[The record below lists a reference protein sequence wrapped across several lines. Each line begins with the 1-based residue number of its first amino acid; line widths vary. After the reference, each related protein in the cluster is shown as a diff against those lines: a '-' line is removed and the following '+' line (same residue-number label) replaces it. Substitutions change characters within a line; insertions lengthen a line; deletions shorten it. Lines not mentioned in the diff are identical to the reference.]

1 MDDRPALHSRR
12 SWLPVLVALALMAG
26 LGGWIGWQW
35 HVQEQRSKVEQEQRF
50 TFAVDD
56 IEHTLRERMRAYEMV
71 LRGLAG
77 VVAGSDEVK
86 ADDWARAADQL
97 QLQDFYPGIQAVA
110 LARHATPQ
118 TLPDLIAQIRAS
130 GRERFRMYPSGE
142 RDEYVVTDYIHP
154 TDWRNR
160 RVLGFDLFS
169 EATRREAIISSRD
182 SGNPVLTGPLRLK
195 QETDQN
201 VQSGVLLFFPLYAQ
215 AAPVT
220 TEDERQR
227 AFIGTLHGAFRL
239 TDLMEGI
246 LGSRSRMLQLQLFD
260 AASPDSPL
268 LTGRAQVSA
277 DAKFQRIRNIY
288 MYGRSWQLQ
297 VASTPEYEAV
307 LRDNNRAFNLAAALT
322 AAVLFSLLVG
332 GYLYLRERALRSSQ
346 ALSLQLQE
354 REARFRQL
362 IEQLPV
368 ATLLCNAGGRIELA
382 NQSAGQLL
390 GGPADLLAGERVSRY
405 VPGVLGEQILRQLR
419 DTTQLELQAQ
429 REDGTPIPVAVSLT
443 SFRHDDALYYV
454 INLLDLQARKR
465 DDERFRNVVE
475 ASPNAFVLVDTQG
488 CIVMVNRQT
497 ELLFGYTRQE
507 LLGQPVELLLPEA
520 LRDAHRGLRQ
530 GYTEHPEPRRMGSNR
545 ELFGL
550 HRDGSALPVEIG
562 LSPLRSGDEQL
573 VQAVIIDISHRK
585 AAERRLREQAD
596 QLAVANRYKSEFLAN
611 MSHELRTPLNS
622 ILILSDQLRQNG
634 AGNLNDKQVRHAD
647 IIHRAGH
654 ELLQLINDVLDLAKI
669 ESGHMQLKLE
679 PLNLRD
685 LLRDLEASLGS
696 MAAQKGLSL
705 TMEVD
710 PAVPLTL
717 NSDRARLQQIL
728 NNLLTNALK
737 FTEKGQVQLTASL
750 LPADQDGR
758 QMLQLQVRDSG
769 IGIAKDQQ
777 ERIFQAF
784 QQIDGSISRHYGGTG
799 LGLAITRQLVEVLG
813 GQVMVNSELGQ
824 GATFTVLLPVVSDA
838 PAATQAQ
845 LPRQPQRRGRGPGL
859 LIVEDDADFASVVA
873 EVGQNHGFTSLI
885 CSTGEQ
891 GLEALRREHFAAVIL
906 DILLPDI
913 SGWQVHRELRA
924 DERHQGMPVI
934 IISCVPQ
941 PHDWHDDG
949 SRYLVKPVAQAELE
963 RIFIE
968 LARHEHNPLRLLLVE
983 TDPRRRMLIR
993 DYFER
998 LGYSVT
1004 LAATAEAARL
1014 AYAEQTFPVVVVD
1027 HELSDDSGLD
1037 LLDAL
1042 ERLRSLRGVTVL
1054 LNSRQP
1060 LSDEEMQRLRRYS
1073 AMTLS
1078 KEEDVERM
1086 GALIRPEPAA
1096 ASPSPAA
1103 SLQVASAGQRV
1114 LLVDE
1119 DVRLIYSLTAQLDE
1133 LGLPVVPA
1141 TSADEAVE
1149 RFEED
1154 AFDLVLLDMSQP
1166 GAEGPELARTLKQ
1179 DHDCQAPIVAL
1190 VTVADAETRE
1200 RCIAA
1205 GADDLLLKPV
1215 ETPALAA
1222 LLRQWLGLAVGAA
1235 DAGEE

>member
-1 MDDRPALHSRR
+1 MDDRTALHSRR
-12 SWLPVLVALALMAG
+12 SWLPLLVALALMAG

-77 VVAGSDEVK
+77 VVAGSDEVRI
-86 ADDWARAADQL
+86 DDWARAVDQL

-110 LARHATPQ
+110 LARHATPD
-118 TLPDLIAQIRAS
+118 TLTTLIDQIRAS
-130 GRERFRMYPSGE
+130 GRERFRMYPPGDRE
-142 RDEYVVTDYIHP
+142 EYVVTDYIHP

-169 EATRREAIISSRD
+169 EATRREAIISTRN

-195 QETDQN
+195 QETEQN
-201 VQSGVLLFFPLYAQ
+201 VQVGVLLFFPIYA
-215 AAPVT
+215 ATAPVT
-220 TEDERQR
+220 TEEERQR
-227 AFIGTLHGAFRL
+227 AFVGTLHGAFRL

-260 AASPDSPL
+260 AANPESPL
-268 LTGRAQVSA
+268 LTGRAPVSA
-277 DAKFQRIRNIY
+277 DAKFQRTRNIY

-307 LRDNNRAFNLAAALT
+307 LRDNNRAFSLAAALM
-322 AAVLFSLLVG
+322 AAAFFSLLVG
-332 GYLYLRERALRSSQ
+332 GYLYLRERALRNSQ
-346 ALSLQLQE
+346 VLSLQLQE

-382 NQSAGQLL
+382 NQSAGQLF
-390 GGPADLLAGERVSRY
+390 GSSTELLAGERVSRY
-405 VPGVLGEQILRQLR
+405 VPGVLGEQVLGQLR
-419 DTTQLELQAQ
+419 ETSQLELQAQ
-429 REDGTPIPVAVSLT
+429 REDGKAIPVAVSLT
-443 SFRHDDALYYV
+443 SFRHDDVLYYV
-454 INLLDLQARKR
+454 LNLLDLQARKR
-465 DDERFRNVVE
+465 DEERFRNVVE
-475 ASPNAFVLVDTQG
+475 ASPNAFVLVDTRG
-488 CIVMVNRQT
+488 DIVMVNRQT
-497 ELLFGYTRQE
+497 ELLFGYERQE
-507 LLGQPVELLLPEA
+507 LVGQPVELLLPEA
-520 LRDAHRGLRQ
+520 LREAHRGLRQ
-530 GYTEHPEPRRMGSNR
+530 GYAENPEPRRMGGNR
-545 ELFGL
+545 ELFGR

-634 AGNLNDKQVRHAD
+634 SGNLNDKQVRHAD

-679 PLNLRD
+679 PLNLRE
-685 LLRDLEASLGS
+685 LLTELETSLTP
-696 MAAQKGLSL
+696 MAEQKGLAL
-705 TMEVD
+705 KVVVD
-710 PAVPLTL
+710 ADVPPAL

-728 NNLLTNALK
+728 RNLLTNALK
-737 FTEKGQVQLTASL
+737 FTEQGQVELLASY
-750 LPADQDGR
+750 PPEDADGQI
-758 QMLQLQVRDSG
+758 LQLQVRDSG

-813 GQVMVNSELGQ
+813 GHVTVDSELGN
-824 GATFTVLLPVVSDA
+824 GATFTVRLPVESTSGA
-838 PAATQAQ
+838 SAQAL

-859 LIVEDDADFASVVA
+859 LIIEDDADFASVVA
-873 EVGQNHGFTSLI
+873 EVGQSHGFTSLI
-885 CSTGEQ
+885 CSTGQQ

-913 SGWQVHRELRA
+913 SGWQVHRELRG
-924 DERHQGMPVI
+924 DERHLGMPVL

-968 LARHEHNPLRLLLVE
+968 LARHEQNSLRLLLVE
-983 TDPRRRMLIR
+983 TDPRRRELIR
-993 DYFER
+993 EYFER

-1004 LAATAEAARL
+1004 LAGGAEAARL
-1014 AYAEQTFPVVVVD
+1014 AYAEQNFTVVVVE
-1027 HELSDDSGLD
+1027 HELADGSGLD

-1054 LNSRQP
+1054 VNSREK
-1060 LSDEEMQRLRRYS
+1060 LSDTDLQHLRRYS
-1073 AMTLS
+1073 ASALS
-1078 KEEDVERM
+1078 KEDDVKRM
-1086 GALIRPEPAA
+1086 GELVRRGPTVS
-1096 ASPSPAA
+1096 SPSAAA
-1103 SLQVASAGQRV
+1103 SLQVAASGRRV

-1133 LGLPVVPA
+1133 LGLLVVPA

-1149 RFEED
+1149 RFDED
-1154 AFDLVLLDMSQP
+1154 AFDLVLLDMSQT
-1166 GAEGPELARTLKQ
+1166 GAEGPDLAQRLKQ
-1179 DHDCQAPIVAL
+1179 VHDCQAPIVAL
-1190 VTVADAETRE
+1190 VTTTGGDERE
-1200 RCIAA
+1200 RCRAA
-1205 GADDLLLKPV
+1205 GADDVLLKPV
-1215 ETPALAA
+1215 EATALAA
-1222 LLRQWLGLAVGAA
+1222 LLQQWLGLESGAA
-1235 DAGEE
+1235 EAEEE

>member
-1 MDDRPALHSRR
+1 MDDRTALHSRR
-12 SWLPVLVALALMAG
+12 SWLPLLVALALMAG

-77 VVAGSDEVK
+77 VVAGSDEVRI
-86 ADDWARAADQL
+86 DDWARAVDQL

-110 LARHATPQ
+110 LARHATPE
-118 TLPDLIAQIRAS
+118 TLTALIDQIRAS
-130 GRERFRMYPSGE
+130 GRERFRMYPPGDRE
-142 RDEYVVTDYIHP
+142 EYVVTDYIHP

-169 EATRREAIISSRD
+169 EATRREAIISTRN

-195 QETDQN
+195 QETEQN
-201 VQSGVLLFFPLYAQ
+201 VQVGVLLFFPIYA
-215 AAPVT
+215 ATAPVT
-220 TEDERQR
+220 TEEERQR
-227 AFIGTLHGAFRL
+227 AFVGTLHGAFRL

-260 AASPDSPL
+260 AANPEAPL
-268 LTGRAQVSA
+268 LAGRAPVST
-277 DAKFQRIRNIY
+277 DAKFQRIRNVY

-307 LRDNNRAFNLAAALT
+307 LRDNNRAFSLVAALT
-322 AAVLFSLLVG
+322 AAALFSLLVG
-332 GYLYLRERALRSSQ
+332 GYLYLRERALRNSQ
-346 ALSLQLQE
+346 ALSLQMQE

-382 NQSAGQLL
+382 NQSAGQLF
-390 GGPADLLAGERVSRY
+390 GSSTEMLAGERVSRY
-405 VPGVLGEQILRQLR
+405 VPGVLGEQVLGQLR
-419 DTTQLELQAQ
+419 ETSQLELQAQ
-429 REDGTPIPVAVSLT
+429 REDGKAIPVAVSLT
-443 SFRHDDALYYV
+443 SFSHDEALYYV
-454 INLLDLQARKR
+454 LNLLDLQARKR
-465 DDERFRNVVE
+465 DEERFRNVVE
-475 ASPNAFVLVDTQG
+475 ASPNAFVLVDTRG
-488 CIVMVNRQT
+488 DIVMVNRQT
-497 ELLFGYTRQE
+497 ELLFGYERQE
-507 LLGQPVELLLPEA
+507 LVGQPVELLLPEA
-520 LRDAHRGLRQ
+520 LREAHRGLRQ
-530 GYTEHPEPRRMGSNR
+530 GYAQNPEPRRMGGNR
-545 ELFGL
+545 ELFGR

-585 AAERRLREQAD
+585 EAERRLREQAD

-634 AGNLNDKQVRHAD
+634 SGNLNDKQVRHAD

-679 PLNLRD
+679 PLNLRE
-685 LLRDLEASLGS
+685 LLTELETSLTP
-696 MAAQKGLSL
+696 MAEQKGLAL
-705 TMEVD
+705 KVVVD
-710 PAVPLTL
+710 GNVPPAL

-728 NNLLTNALK
+728 RNLLTNALK
-737 FTEKGQVQLTASL
+737 FTEQGQVEL
-750 LPADQDGR
+750 LVSYPPEDVDG
-758 QMLQLQVRDSG
+758 QILQLQVRDSG

-813 GQVMVNSELGQ
+813 GHVTVDSELGK
-824 GATFTVLLPVVSDA
+824 GATFTVRLPVASTSG
-838 PAATQAQ
+838 AAAQAL

-859 LIVEDDADFASVVA
+859 LIIEDDADFASVVA
-873 EVGQNHGFTSLI
+873 EVGQSHGFTSLI
-885 CSTGEQ
+885 CSTGQQ

-913 SGWQVHRELRA
+913 SGWQVHRELRS
-924 DERHQGMPVI
+924 DERHQGMPVL

-963 RIFIE
+963 RIFSE
-968 LARHEHNPLRLLLVE
+968 LARHEQNSLRLLLVE
-983 TDPRRRMLIR
+983 TDSRRRGLIR

-1004 LAATAEAARL
+1004 LAETAEAARL
-1014 AYAEQTFPVVVVD
+1014 AYAEQAFTVVVID
-1027 HELSDDSGLD
+1027 QDLAEGSGLD
-1037 LLDAL
+1037 LLDDL

-1054 LNSRQP
+1054 VNSREK
-1060 LSDEEMQRLRRYS
+1060 LSDAEMQRLRRYS
-1073 AMTLS
+1073 ASALS
-1078 KEEDVERM
+1078 KEDDMERIGQLM
-1086 GALIRPEPAA
+1086 RPAPAA
-1096 ASPSPAA
+1096 PSPSPAA
-1103 SLQVASAGQRV
+1103 SLQLATPGQRV

-1133 LGLPVVPA
+1133 LGLQVVPA
-1141 TSADEAVE
+1141 TSADEALE
-1149 RFEED
+1149 RFDED

-1166 GAEGPELARTLKQ
+1166 EGEGPDLAQRLRQ
-1179 DHDCQAPIVAL
+1179 VHDCQAPIVAL
-1190 VTVADAETRE
+1190 VTATDDGERE
-1200 RCIAA
+1200 RCMAA
-1205 GADDLLLKPV
+1205 GADDVLLKPV
-1215 ETPALAA
+1215 EPAALVA
-1222 LLRQWLGLAVGAA
+1222 LLRQRLGLETGTAEA
-1235 DAGEE
+1235 EEE

>member
-12 SWLPVLVALALMAG
+12 SWLPLLVALALMAG

-35 HVQEQRSKVEQEQRF
+35 YVQEQRSRIEQEQRF

-77 VVAGSDEVK
+77 VVAGNDDVKVDE
-86 ADDWARAADQL
+86 WARAADQL
-97 QLQDFYPGIQAVA
+97 QLQDFYPGIQGVA
-110 LARHATPQ
+110 LARHATPA
-118 TLPDLIAQIRAS
+118 TLETMINHIRS
-130 GRERFRMYPSGE
+130 MGRDRFRMYPPGE

-169 EATRREAIISSRD
+169 EATRREAITTARNT
-182 SGNPVLTGPLRLK
+182 GNPVLTGPLRLK
-195 QETDQN
+195 QETEQN
-201 VQSGVLLFFPLYAQ
+201 VQMGVLLFFPLYAST
-215 AAPVT
+215 APVT
-220 TEDERQR
+220 TEEERKR
-227 AFIGTLHGAFRL
+227 AFVGSLHGAFRL

-260 AASPDSPL
+260 AASPEAPL
-268 LTGRAQVSA
+268 LTGRAPVST
-277 DAKFQRIRNIY
+277 DAAFQRIRNIY

-307 LRDNNRAFNLAAALT
+307 LRDNNRAFSLVAALT
-322 AAVLFSLLVG
+322 AAALFSLLVG

-390 GGPADLLAGERVSRY
+390 ASSTELLAGERVSRY
-405 VPGVLGEQILRQLR
+405 VPGVLGEQTLRQLR
-419 DTTQLELQAQ
+419 ETSQLELQAQ
-429 REDGTPIPVAVSLT
+429 REDGKPIPVAVSLT
-443 SFRHDDALYYV
+443 SFSHDDEFYYV
-454 INLLDLQARKR
+454 LNLLDLQARKR
-465 DDERFRNVVE
+465 DEERFRNVVE
-475 ASPNAFVLVDTQG
+475 ASPNAFVLVDAQG
-488 CIVMVNRQT
+488 EIVMVNRQT
-497 ELLFGYTRQE
+497 EILFGYSRQD
-507 LLGQPVELLLPEA
+507 LVGQPVEVLLPEA
-520 LRDAHRGLRQ
+520 LREAHHGLRQ
-530 GYTEHPEPRRMGSNR
+530 GYAENPEPRRMGSNR
-545 ELFGL
+545 ELFGR

-585 AAERRLREQAD
+585 AAERRLRDQAD

-654 ELLQLINDVLDLAKI
+654 ELLELINDVLDLAKI
-669 ESGHMQLKLE
+669 ESGRMQLKLE
-679 PLNLRD
+679 PLNLRE
-685 LLRDLEASLGS
+685 LLNELDVALGP
-696 MAAQKGLSL
+696 MAEQKGLAL
-705 TMEVD
+705 KMTVD
-710 PAVPLTL
+710 PNVPLTL

-728 NNLLTNALK
+728 HNLLTNALK
-737 FTEKGQVQLTASL
+737 FTERGGVELLASC
-750 LPADQDGR
+750 LPADGQTGPL
-758 QMLQLQVRDSG
+758 LQLQVRDSG
-769 IGIAKDQQ
+769 IGIAPDQQ

-813 GQVMVNSELGQ
+813 GHLTVVSELGQ
-824 GATFTVLLPVVSDA
+824 GATFTVQLPVELIAGTPAQSLLP
-838 PAATQAQ
+838 P
-845 LPRQPQRRGRGPGL
+845 QPQRRGRGPGL
-859 LIVEDDADFASVVA
+859 LIIEDDADFASVVA
-873 EVGQNHGFTSLI
+873 EVGQSHGFTSLI
-885 CSTGEQ
+885 CSTGQQ
-891 GLEALRREHFAAVIL
+891 GLEALNREHFAAVIL

-924 DERHQGMPVI
+924 DERHQGMPVM

-949 SRYLVKPVAQAELE
+949 SRYLVKPVAQSELE
-963 RIFIE
+963 RIFSE
-968 LARHEHNPLRLLLVE
+968 LARHDHNPLRLLLVE

-1014 AYAEQTFPVVVVD
+1014 AYAEQAFTVVVTD
-1027 HELSDDSGLD
+1027 HELADGNGLD

-1042 ERLRSLRGVTVL
+1042 ERLRSLRAVTVL
-1054 LNSRQP
+1054 VNSRKP
-1060 LSDEEMQRLRRYS
+1060 LSEDDMQRLRRYS
-1073 AMTLS
+1073 ASSLS
-1078 KEEDVERM
+1078 KDEDVERM
-1086 GALIRPEPAA
+1086 GALIRPEPATP
-1096 ASPSPAA
+1096 ASSAAA
-1103 SLQVASAGQRV
+1103 SLQVTAAGRRV
-1114 LLVDE
+1114 LLMDQ
-1119 DVRLIYSLTAQLDE
+1119 DVRLIYSLTAQLDQ
-1133 LGLPVVPA
+1133 LGLQVVPV
-1141 TSADEAVE
+1141 TSADEAIE

-1166 GAEGPELARTLKQ
+1166 GADGPELAQRLKRG
-1179 DHDCQAPIVAL
+1179 HDCQAPIIAL
-1190 VTVADAETRE
+1190 VVTDNDEERE
-1200 RCIAA
+1200 RCAAA
-1205 GADDLLLKPV
+1205 GADDVLVKPV
-1215 ETPALAA
+1215 EPEPLQELT
-1222 LLRQWLGLAVGAA
+1222 RHWLGL
-1235 DAGEE
+1235 DAGATDADEE